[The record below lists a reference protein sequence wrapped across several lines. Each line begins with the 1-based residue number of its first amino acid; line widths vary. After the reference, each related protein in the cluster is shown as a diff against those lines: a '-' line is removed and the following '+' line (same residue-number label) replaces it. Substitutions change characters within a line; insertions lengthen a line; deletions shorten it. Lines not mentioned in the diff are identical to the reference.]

1 MAAVGEH
8 HSHVAA
14 EVKMRR
20 TLHAGSFVVLEGSDD
35 LRFWVRR
42 CHHDCRLIDGNGKQN
57 VLVGLRRLDE
67 IGFEGA
73 LGVVD
78 SNHDYLAGIPLGSN
92 NVVATDAHDLE
103 CMLCRS
109 SALDSVL
116 AEFGDQEKIGR
127 FGRAHGAEVRT
138 ALLDRGLVFGRVRW
152 AVRELQPSWRLP
164 ALRRF
169 VDEKSWVVD
178 EDGLIE
184 TTAGMNEA
192 MSAAVLRRRIA
203 DLPPADPW
211 HVVRGHDL
219 LEILRVGLRNVLGN
233 LPATVGV
240 KEIARALRLAMPL
253 ADLQSTQLW
262 HDMQRWERLN
272 KPFLV
277 LAA

>member
-1 MAAVGEH
+1 MAAVVEK
-8 HSHVAA
+8 HSDVAA

-20 TLHAGSFVVLEGSDD
+20 TLHAGSFMVLEGSDD
-35 LRFWVRR
+35 LRFWTTR

-57 VLVGLRRLDE
+57 VLIGLRRLDE

-78 SNHDYLAGIPLGSN
+78 SNHDYLADIPLGSN
-92 NVVATDAHDLE
+92 NLVATDAHDLE

-109 SALDSVL
+109 SALDAVL
-116 AEFGDQEKIGR
+116 VELGDHEKIGR
-127 FGRAHGAEVRT
+127 FGRAHGEVRT

-152 AVRELQPSWRLP
+152 AVRELRPSWRLP

-184 TTAGMNEA
+184 TTASMNEA
-192 MSAAVLRRRIA
+192 MSASVLRRRVA
-203 DLPPADPW
+203 DLPRADPW

-240 KEIARALRLAMPL
+240 KEIARALRLAMKP

-262 HDMQRWERLN
+262 QDMQRWERLN
-272 KPFLV
+272 EPFLV

>member
-92 NVVATDAHDLE
+92 NVGCH
-103 CMLCRS
+103 
-109 SALDSVL
+109 
-116 AEFGDQEKIGR
+116 
-127 FGRAHGAEVRT
+127 GRARLGMHVVQVVGV
-138 ALLDRGLVFGRVRW
+138 GLRLGRVRRSGKDW
-152 AVRELQPSWRLP
+152 QVRTC
-164 ALRRF
+164 A
-169 VDEKSWVVD
+169 
-178 EDGLIE
+178 
-184 TTAGMNEA
+184 
-192 MSAAVLRRRIA
+192 
-203 DLPPADPW
+203 
-211 HVVRGHDL
+211 RGGSTHC
-219 LEILRVGLRNVLGN
+219 
-233 LPATVGV
+233 
-240 KEIARALRLAMPL
+240 LA
-253 ADLQSTQLW
+253 
-262 HDMQRWERLN
+262 
-272 KPFLV
+272 
-277 LAA
+277 

>member
-1 MAAVGEH
+1 MAIVGGKQN
-8 HSHVAA
+8 HVVA
-14 EVKMRR
+14 EIKFLR
-20 TLHAGSFVVLEGSDD
+20 TQHAGSVLVLEGRDD
-35 LRFWVRR
+35 LRFWRSR
-42 CHHDCRLIDGNGKQN
+42 CHHSCQLIDGNGKPN
-57 VLVGLRRLDE
+57 VLLGLRRLDE
-67 IGFEGA
+67 IGFEGV

-78 SNHDYLAGIPLGSN
+78 SNHDYLADIPLGSN
-92 NVVATDAHDLE
+92 NLVATDAHDLE
-103 CMLCRS
+103 CMLFRS

-116 AEFGDQEKIGR
+116 AEHGDHEKVGR
-127 FGRAHGAEVRT
+127 FGRAHGEVRT

-184 TTAGMNEA
+184 TTASMNEA
-192 MSAAVLRRRIA
+192 MSAAVLRRRVA
-203 DLPPADPW
+203 DLPRADPW

-240 KEIARALRLAMPL
+240 KEIARALRLAMKP

-262 HDMQRWERLN
+262 QDMQRWERLN
-272 KPFLV
+272 EPFLV

>member
-1 MAAVGEH
+1 MATVNG
-8 HSHVAA
+8 
-14 EVKMRR
+14 
-20 TLHAGSFVVLEGSDD
+20 TSFLVCGAST
-35 LRFWVRR
+35 
-42 CHHDCRLIDGNGKQN
+42 RL
-57 VLVGLRRLDE
+57 VSRVCWE
-67 IGFEGA
+67 WWTA
-73 LGVVD
+73 H
-78 SNHDYLAGIPLGSN
+78 HDYLAGIPLGSN
-92 NVVATDAHDLE
+92 NLVATDAHDLE

-116 AEFGDQEKIGR
+116 AEHGDHEKIAR
-127 FGRAHGAEVRT
+127 FGRAHGEVRT

-152 AVRELQPSWRLP
+152 AARELQPSWRLP
-164 ALRRF
+164 AVRRF

-184 TTAGMNEA
+184 TTARMNEA
-192 MSAAVLRRRIA
+192 MSAAVLRRRVA
-203 DLPPADPW
+203 DLPRADPW

-240 KEIARALRLAMPL
+240 KEIARALRLAMKP

-262 HDMQRWERLN
+262 QDMQRWERLN
-272 KPFLV
+272 EPFLV

>member
-1 MAAVGEH
+1 MATVGEK

-20 TLHAGSFVVLEGSDD
+20 TLHAGSFLVLEGSDD
-35 LRFWVRR
+35 LRFWRKR
-42 CHHDCRLIDGNGKQN
+42 CHDGCRLIDGNGKQN
-57 VLVGLRRLDE
+57 VLIGLRRLDE
-67 IGFEGA
+67 IGFKGV

-78 SNHDYLAGIPLGSN
+78 SNHDYLADIPLGSN
-92 NVVATDAHDLE
+92 NLVATDAHDLE

-116 AEFGDQEKIGR
+116 AEYGDQEKIGR
-127 FGRAHGAEVRT
+127 FGRAHGEVRS

-152 AVRELQPSWRLP
+152 AVRDLQPSWRLP

-169 VDEKSWVVD
+169 VDEKSWIVD

-184 TTAGMNEA
+184 TTASMNGA

-203 DLPPADPW
+203 DLPPVDPW

-240 KEIARALRLAMPL
+240 KEIGGGLRLATQP

-262 HDMQRWERLN
+262 QDMQRWERLN

>member
-1 MAAVGEH
+1 MAIVGGKQN
-8 HSHVAA
+8 HVVA
-14 EVKMRR
+14 EIKFLR
-20 TLHAGSFVVLEGSDD
+20 TQHAGSVLVLEGRDD
-35 LRFWVRR
+35 LRFWRSR
-42 CHHDCRLIDGNGKQN
+42 CHHSCQLIDGNGKPN
-57 VLVGLRRLDE
+57 VLLGLRRLDE
-67 IGFEGA
+67 IGFVGV

-92 NVVATDAHDLE
+92 NLVATDAHDLE

-116 AEFGDQEKIGR
+116 AEHGDQEKIGR
-127 FGRAHGAEVRT
+127 FGRVHGEVRT

-184 TTAGMNEA
+184 TTAGVNEA
-192 MSAAVLRRRIA
+192 MSAAVLRRRVA
-203 DLPPADPW
+203 DLPRADPW

-240 KEIARALRLAMPL
+240 KEIARALRLAMKP

-262 HDMQRWERLN
+262 QDMQRSERLN
-272 KPFLV
+272 EPFLV